1 MDPLVHHGRHFGR
14 TIHAL
19 CNVNALVVN
28 GILRLQAL
36 AEQPDED
43 FSAQYGYWFLLLFS
57 NLFLYSF
64 YLEGTTRA

>member
-19 CNVNALVVN
+19 CNVNALVTN

-36 AEQPDED
+36 AEQPQADED
-43 FSAQYGYWFLLLFS
+43 FSAQYG
-57 NLFLYSF
+57 
-64 YLEGTTRA
+64 